1 MRSREQSS
9 PVALFSSLGSRA
21 HGRCLGSQQRVRRGS
36 TPRCAYLSI
45 HRYSSVCYA
54 VYTELTRSG
63 TTIARILCSGGH
75 GPAAYRSRRARERAP
90 TPGRGAAGEAGEW
103 GGRPRLRSQSY
114 LRSRRKSSATCHASD
129 DVSLTRHHPHHK
141 HLGRSLSC
149 ACASQGLRS
158 TPGSSRPTRARAQLL
173 DVPPAHILLV
183 LRSFRAACLLI
194 G

>member
-75 GPAAYRSRRARERAP
+75 GPAAYRSRRARELAP

-114 LRSRRKSSATCHASD
+114 LRSRRNRVPRVTRAMTCRSHVITLITSISDVHFHA
-129 DVSLTRHHPHHK
+129 RA
-141 HLGRSLSC
+141 RRR
-149 ACASQGLRS
+149 ACAPRRGAA
-158 TPGSSRPTRARAQLL
+158 ARREHA
-173 DVPPAHILLV
+173 
-183 LRSFRAACLLI
+183 RSFSTSHPPTSC
-194 G
+194 